1 MNEHF
6 NIGFNSRREK
16 WIFTKARFWSTC
28 FWLRSK
34 ASDSSRARI
43 TEREDRAEWAEY
55 NHQRPF
61 SGRLELP
68 NEPKHIGSNEH
79 FNIG

>member
-1 MNEHF
+1 MNELF
-6 NIGFNSRREK
+6 YIGFNSRREK
-16 WIFTKARFWSTC
+16 WSFTKARFWSTC
-28 FWLRSK
+28 FWRRSK
-34 ASDSSRARI
+34 LADSSRA
-43 TEREDRAEWAEY
+43 EREGC